1 MLRLNKYYLCII
13 SISSVYLLASHP
25 ALADSE
31 IDVKSKKEVM
41 DLGAVVVTWSENS
54 DSAGYDEVYNK
65 NMSSVY
71 RGKSEIERSK
81 GLSPADLLKSM
92 PGVYSGDASNRNYVD
107 PNLISSIT
115 VEKGGALSTDVKT
128 SVGGGVAMKTL
139 GIDDV
144 VAQGEKFGLDFTVD
158 TGTNTTK
165 PRLPDL
171 SPPGTDYRDDPSK
184 MGGPMSIHPNLIQM
198 PKSRNSSSD
207 MFNLKDGSF
216 RIATGYRGELFD
228 LMAAVSYRKQ
238 GNYFS
243 GKKGANYY
251 HQNAMGTSEA
261 NGVFVPDIAS
271 IYAPGSEVLNTSST
285 NRSFLLK
292 NTWHLPYEQTLLLTA
307 RHSIIEHGELMPSRI
322 LWSKDGGIEQ

>member
-31 IDVKSKKEVM
+31 TDVKSKKEIM

-81 GLSPADLLKSM
+81 GLSPADLLKGM
-92 PGVYSGDASNRNYVD
+92 PGVYSGDARNSGAIDVNIRGIQGQGRVPVTIDGTEQSMTVYRGYFGASNRNYVD

-144 VAQGEKFGLDFTVD
+144 VAQGEKFGIDFTVD

-171 SPPGTDYRDDPSK
+171 SPIGTDYRDDPC
-184 MGGPMSIHPNLIQM
+184 LI
-198 PKSRNSSSD
+198 SRMVHS
-207 MFNLKDGSF
+207 
-216 RIATGYRGELFD
+216 ELRQVI
-228 LMAAVSYRKQ
+228 AVS
-238 GNYFS
+238 FS
-243 GKKGANYY
+243 
-251 HQNAMGTSEA
+251 
-261 NGVFVPDIAS
+261 I
-271 IYAPGSEVLNTSST
+271 
-285 NRSFLLK
+285 
-292 NTWHLPYEQTLLLTA
+292 
-307 RHSIIEHGELMPSRI
+307 
-322 LWSKDGGIEQ
+322 